1 MKHPRSKEI
10 ESSLRGEWFYLRR
23 TPILDA
29 DLGPVINGMLYT
41 YDGRFM
47 GAFYRWSYV
56 DGKGYRHCLSETV
69 QLLRMSERGAKFRDQ
84 EGRTQWITFESLATD
99 YASVRLLDLLES
111 PSGRCLLHDDCRRVP
126 ALGDA
131 CRMKRVAEATR
142 LARERRRAQ
151 FAKWQ
156 MKWDFYRTGP

>member
-23 TPILDA
+23 KPILDI
-29 DLGPVINGMLYT
+29 DLGPVINGCLYT

-47 GAFYRWSYV
+47 GDFSRWSYV
-56 DGKGYRHCLSETV
+56 DGKGYRHCLSATV

-84 EGRTQWITFESLATD
+84 EGHTEWITFESLATD
-99 YASVRLLDLLES
+99 YAAVRLLDILES

-131 CRMKRVAEATR
+131 CRKKRLEEATR
-142 LARERRRAQ
+142 LARERRRAE
-151 FAKWQ
+151 FAKIQ
-156 MKWDFYRTGP
+156 AKWHLWRTV